1 MNSRISLRHSTNTA
15 LPCKRIS
22 YLKAVA
28 AVSSML
34 WTSFGSA
41 NPMNFEYQN
50 EINDD
55 SFRKLV
61 RPLITTTR
69 FMFLQPAS
77 PTGTTGFD
85 LGVAATGTPVPS
97 EARDVAKASIKEGED
112 FPDYLA
118 VARLSLQKG
127 LPFDIDLAANAA
139 IIPDTSIVLLG
150 AGLQWTVFNEPFPVP
165 NIALRFGH
173 TQLLGLTTLAAQ
185 TTQIE
190 TLASLGFPP
199 GINLIKP
206 YAGVGF
212 SWAAAQSKTSFVRET
227 GTQPVEIDAKASW
240 EELYGIFGLQ
250 LSLLP
255 LVAVTVEMQKSS
267 AQSVYS
273 AKLSLNF

>member
-1 MNSRISLRHSTNTA
+1 MA
-15 LPCKRIS
+15 
-22 YLKAVA
+22 
-28 AVSSML
+28 ML

-50 EINDD
+50 EIDDD

-61 RPLITTTR
+61 RPLVTTTR

-77 PTGTTGFD
+77 PTGATGFD

-97 EARDVAKASIKEGED
+97 ESREVAKASIKEGQD

-139 IIPDTSIVLLG
+139 MIPDTSIVLLG
-150 AGLQWTVFNEPFPVP
+150 GGLQWTIINEPFPVP

-173 TQLLGLTTLAAQ
+173 TQLLGLKTLAAQ
-185 TTQIE
+185 TTQVE

-212 SWAAAQSKTSFVRET
+212 SWATAQSKTSFVRET

-255 LVAVTVEMQKSS
+255 LVAVTVEMQRSS

>member
-1 MNSRISLRHSTNTA
+1 MISRSVLGRNLNKDQSVKIFSQLKSIFFICSA
-15 LPCKRIS
+15 LW
-22 YLKAVA
+22 A
-28 AVSSML
+28 SSGL
-34 WTSFGSA
+34 A
-41 NPMNFEYQN
+41 NPLRFDYTN

-55 SFRKLV
+55 SFRTLV

-69 FMFLQPAS
+69 FMFLQSAA
-77 PTGTTGFD
+77 PTGATGFD
-85 LGVAATGTPVPS
+85 FGVAATGTPVPAD
-97 EARDVAKASIKEGED
+97 ARDIAKTTLKEGQD

-139 IIPDTSIVLLG
+139 VIPDTPIVLLG
-150 AGLQWTVFNEPFPVP
+150 GGLQWTILNEPFPVP
-165 NIALRFGH
+165 QIALRFGH
-173 TQLLGLTTLAAQ
+173 TQLLGLKTLSAQ
-185 TTQIE
+185 TTQVE

-206 YAGVGF
+206 YAGAGF
-212 SWAAAQSKTSFVRET
+212 SWATAQSKTN
-227 GTQPVEIDAKASW
+227 GTPAAGSAVEIDAKAAW
-240 EELYGIFGLQ
+240 QELYGIFGLQ

-267 AQSVYS
+267 EQAIYS